1 MKSEEIDEP
10 TAAVAYDCFPCF
22 RQKLLVCIDAVVVS
36 NELVYIVTVLK
47 LFFHVSVLYWVV
59 LF

>member
-22 RQKLLVCIDAVVVS
+22 RKKGLVCIDAVVVS

-47 LFFHVSVLYWVV
+47 
-59 LF
+59 